1 MERDNSLLNKIRS
14 KYILKKILSLAYGD
28 LKSVVIFTK
37 YNKKL
42 MNDLDLDIKKFQDN
56 HQYEFSFKLY
66 EKSFCLNY
74 VFLIKDIIIFISWMI

>member
-1 MERDNSLLNKIRS
+1 MERDNSLLNKITS

-42 MNDLDLDIKKFQDN
+42 MNDLDLDMKKF
-56 HQYEFSFKLY
+56 
-66 EKSFCLNY
+66 
-74 VFLIKDIIIFISWMI
+74 